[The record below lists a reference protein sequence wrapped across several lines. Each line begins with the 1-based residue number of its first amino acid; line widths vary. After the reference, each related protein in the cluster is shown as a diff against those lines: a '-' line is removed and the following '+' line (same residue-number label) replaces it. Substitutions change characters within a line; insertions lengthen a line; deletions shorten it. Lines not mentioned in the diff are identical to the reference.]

1 MAKLSALGYLGLAKE
16 TTWGTAVVPT
26 IYIPYDSIKN
36 EDEIKKAVDEGRRGV
51 LSKEFAIYNTTR
63 HSKIDVETLAY
74 PDTLGHLFMGILG
87 KDTVTGAAS
96 PYTHKFQVLD
106 SNAPSYT
113 LSDYNVIAGTNERR
127 YPGAILDEM
136 DLKFDDD
143 GNMKVSA
150 KFQSKISTL
159 VAKTTPT
166 QNVATPFQGWMASLT
181 LGGTANA
188 NMLGG
193 DLSIKRANQLIFA
206 GNNTQDPTKYI
217 TGRIEIS
224 GKLTFDVDSET
235 EWLLYS
241 NGTQQSLQ
249 VQFTVDANTQLTLLC
264 SKVDITKATVDR
276 GNEFV
281 RVDMDFKAIYNAT
294 DAGLC
299 QITLKNSVATY

>member
-16 TTWGTAVVPT
+16 TTWGTSVAPA

-36 EDEIKKAVDEGRRGV
+36 EDDIKKTVDEGRRGV

-63 HSKIDVETLAY
+63 SSKIDVETLAY
-74 PDTLGHLFMGILG
+74 PDTLGHLLLGILG
-87 KDTVTGAAS
+87 KDTVTGASS

-113 LSDYNVIAGTNERR
+113 LADYNVIAGTNERR
-127 YPGAILDEM
+127 YPGAIIDELG
-136 DLKFDDD
+136 LKFDDD

-166 QNVATPFQGWMASLT
+166 QNVAQPFQGWMASLT

-193 DLSIKRANQLIFA
+193 DITIKRANQLIFA

-235 EWLLYS
+235 EWLLYA
-241 NGTQQSLQ
+241 NGTQQSIQ
-249 VQFTVDANTQLTLLC
+249 VAFTVSANQSLTLLFT
-264 SKVDITKATVDR
+264 KTDVTKAVVDR

-281 RVDMDFKAIYNAT
+281 RVDMDFKAIYNTT

-299 QITLKNSVATY
+299 QITLVNSVATY